1 MESVAFMDKRKQNTR
16 DRIRKA
22 YLDLLSEYNHHKL
35 TVTALAKQANI
46 DRKTFYLHYDTMDDV
61 MMDCSRQVINR
72 LVEILEMQNFF
83 QQRFNAMVF
92 YQALGKVVCE
102 NMTFF
107 QYIATLPNMD
117 FFWEQ
122 SKNMITE
129 NIIEMCHDKVSVDT
143 NVLEV
148 YIRFLLAGMQEV
160 YREWL
165 RGNLRF
171 SLEELGRISSD
182 ISFEGFCTI
191 LK

>member
-1 MESVAFMDKRKQNTR
+1 MDKRKQNTR
-16 DRIRKA
+16 SRIRTA
-22 YLDLLSEYNHHKL
+22 YLDLLTECNHEKI
-35 TVTALAKQANI
+35 TITALAKKANI
-46 DRKTFYLHYDTMDDV
+46 DRKTFYLHYDTINDV
-61 MMDCSRQVINR
+61 MMDCSRQIINR
-72 LVEILEMQNFF
+72 LVELLEMQNFF
-83 QQRFNAMVF
+83 DQSFNAMVF

-122 SKNMITE
+122 SKKILAENITE
-129 NIIEMCHDKVSVDT
+129 MCRDKVTVSADT
-143 NVLEV
+143 LYV
-148 YIRFLLAGMQEV
+148 YVRFLLAGMQEV

-182 ISFEGFCTI
+182 VSFEGFCTI
-191 LK
+191 LR

>member
-1 MESVAFMDKRKQNTR
+1 MDKRRQNTR
-16 DRIRKA
+16 SRIRSA
-22 YLDLLSEYNHHKL
+22 YLDLLTEYSGKRI
-35 TVTALAKQANI
+35 TVTALAKKANI

-61 MMDCSRQVINR
+61 MMDCSRQIINR
-72 LVEILEMQNFF
+72 LVEMLEMQNFF
-83 QQRFNAMVF
+83 GQTFSAMVF
-92 YQALGKVVCE
+92 YQSLGKVVCE
-102 NMTFF
+102 NMVFF
-107 QYIATLPNMD
+107 QYVATLPNMD

-122 SKNMITE
+122 SKT
-129 NIIEMCHDKVSVDT
+129 IIADNVTEMCRDKVTVSPDT
-143 NVLEV
+143 LYV

-182 ISFEGFCTI
+182 VSFEGFCTI